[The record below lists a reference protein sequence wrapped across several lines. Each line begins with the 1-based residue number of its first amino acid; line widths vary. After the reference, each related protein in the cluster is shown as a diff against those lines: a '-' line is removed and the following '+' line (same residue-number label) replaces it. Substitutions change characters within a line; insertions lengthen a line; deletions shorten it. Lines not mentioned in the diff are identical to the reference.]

1 MLACWKCNRKVIA
14 RKDGWIC
21 PSCGQHGPPFVK
33 PVSSSWRVASK
44 LNTPY
49 ELPTEVGM
57 TYFFFYGIF
66 KSGGYYARKFVGCDQ
81 LGPAKAPGF
90 VILRNT
96 GPAAM
101 IPGKSYDENTVA
113 KGTIMAVPDDQL
125 ADTLEFLDKVESNGR
140 GYIRVKIEAELDSG
154 RIVEAY
160 AYLWMDYYCQLQSDE
175 ISLNGNWYGGFTG
188 FRHVHN

>member
-1 MLACWKCNRKVIA
+1 
-14 RKDGWIC
+14 
-21 PSCGQHGPPFVK
+21 
-33 PVSSSWRVASK
+33 
-44 LNTPY
+44 
-49 ELPTEVGM
+49 M

-66 KSGGYYARKFVGCDQ
+66 KHGGYYARKFVGCEQ

-101 IPGKSYDENTVA
+101 VPGKSYSSDDTVA
-113 KGTIMAVPDDQL
+113 KGTVTGVLDDQL
-125 ADTLEFLDKVESNGR
+125 ADMLEFLDKVESNGR

-160 AYLWMDYYCQLQSDE
+160 TYLWMDYYSMQSDE
-175 ISLNGNWYGGFTG
+175 ISRTGKWCGGFTG
-188 FRHVHN
+188 FRHVHK